1 MCLSVF
7 ACMCVCVESIDVDSF
22 VKNLQK
28 CGQSTRDATL
38 FWDSLMIKVLVYWP
52 SIWWWYSGSS
62 AQDQI
67 GATLWNLMFANV
79 ALCLPKNKITPKWI
93 NRPFFVNLRITNLL
107 PPFVADAVL
116 QRLQQLDAWERAGL
130 ASCPKHGGS
139 WAYAIGGDGIHKIAE
154 SRELCQGYF

>member
-1 MCLSVF
+1 MSIVLWRTCKSAASPHATPPCFVTPWWLKCLFISPLFDGDIQVHRRR
-7 ACMCVCVESIDVDSF
+7 I
-22 VKNLQK
+22 KL
-28 CGQSTRDATL
+28 GQLYETSCL
-38 FWDSLMIKVLVYWP
+38 PMWP
-52 SIWWWYSGSS
+52 
-62 AQDQI
+62 
-67 GATLWNLMFANV
+67 
-79 ALCLPKNKITPKWI
+79 LCLPKNKITPKWI

-154 SRELCQGYF
+154 SRELCQWYF